1 MMYSVKATHLAIL
14 LGSLTWLLVGCGG
27 PYDSTVSGTVT
38 LSSAPLPRGT
48 ISFIPQGSGAPA
60 YGMIEADGKYM
71 LRTGR
76 EEGLKSGSYTATV
89 AANEVSVAVGKNGGP
104 PPMGK
109 PITPDWYRDPATSG
123 LTFTVES
130 GDNEI
135 NIDLT
140 TTPPPGWKPPPKR
153 R

>member
-1 MMYSVKATHLAIL
+1 MMFSVKTKHSAIL
-14 LGSLTWLLVGCGG
+14 LSSATWFLVGCGG
-27 PYDSTVSGTVT
+27 PYDSSVSGTVT
-38 LSSAPLPRGT
+38 LSSTPLPRGT
-48 ISFIPQGSGAPA
+48 VSFIPQGPGAPA
-60 YGMIEADGKYM
+60 YGMIAPDGKYM

-76 EEGLKSGSYTATV
+76 EEGLASGSYLATV
-89 AANEVSVAVGKNGGP
+89 AANEVSVAAGKNGGP

-135 NIDLT
+135 NIDLN